1 MKTKYSL
8 ICFFLIYLTCI
19 NPSSK
24 VFSNSIIGISK
35 DFNYAKHSN
44 FISKSSNY
52 LNAKN
57 FTSED
62 QLLESEILLSGK
74 DLKSKSMMYAKVGN
88 AKKSV
93 QYAEEYI
100 KRFYEVDFLKSED
113 FLNISDSIEYKT
125 LIKKYDQE
133 LNSWILFF
141 LSIGVIGIFFS
152 IIINLKK
159 SNDFVA
165 NFLIS
170 LFILF
175 HSLFIIHLSLFLSK
189 YNFLIPHSLYI
200 TTSFSFLYGP
210 LMYFYFKRTMD
221 EYKFKKQD
229 LLHLIPSIILFIY
242 LLPIYALS
250 KSEKLDLLYNK

>member
-1 MKTKYSL
+1 
-8 ICFFLIYLTCI
+8 
-19 NPSSK
+19 
-24 VFSNSIIGISK
+24 
-35 DFNYAKHSN
+35 
-44 FISKSSNY
+44 
-52 LNAKN
+52 
-57 FTSED
+57 
-62 QLLESEILLSGK
+62 
-74 DLKSKSMMYAKVGN
+74 MMYAKVGN
-88 AKKSV
+88 AKKSI

-100 KRFYEVDFLKSED
+100 KRFYEVDFLKSEA
-113 FLNISDSIEYKT
+113 FSNISDSIEYKT
-125 LIKKYDQE
+125 LIKKYDQK

-141 LSIGVIGIFFS
+141 LSIGVIGLFFS

-210 LMYFYFKRTMD
+210 LMYFYFK
-221 EYKFKKQD
+221 
-229 LLHLIPSIILFIY
+229 
-242 LLPIYALS
+242 
-250 KSEKLDLLYNK
+250 